1 MVPPPRPVSFKSLMK
16 KTFAGLMVL
25 LVALPCV
32 IQAGALRVR
41 LTGDKLSVHADQVP
55 LQTILVRLTDQ
66 GVRVRIDPHLNP
78 TVSAS
83 FEDRDIQ
90 KGLETILKPLS
101 HVLIWESIVG
111 PSGPI
116 PKLAEIQVFKPG
128 ERDLMK
134 RLAKTNHLPVVR
146 NPRDGSWFV
155 TDEILL
161 KLKPETGIQESMGI
175 LRRIGGTILESNA
188 ALGIYRIRL
197 PEGSDVPSIVEKLTD
212 PGIKRAEPNYAYPI
226 SVPYRGDLASE
237 PVDASPRPVGTGVSA
252 PVAVLDTGL
261 RSDSGLDALVLAS
274 LDSLNP
280 DEPISDSQGHGTQ
293 MALIAAGVVKPY
305 GTEESPGAYTP
316 IIAVRSVD
324 DNGFTSSYEMI
335 RSIDFALEHGARV
348 MSLSW
353 GSETRSEFLENAL
366 DYANSKNLV
375 VVASAGNEPT
385 GKPVYPAAYSS
396 VVAVGALRP
405 DGKPWEKSNYGD
417 FVTVNAPGF
426 AALPVGFHADPGI
439 YAGTSIATA
448 FVANWISNYLSQ
460 NPKATRQE
468 LMNALGDRFR

>member
-1 MVPPPRPVSFKSLMK
+1 MVL
-16 KTFAGLMVL
+16 LMVL
-25 LVALPCV
+25 PCI
-32 IQAGALRVR
+32 IQAGALKVQ
-41 LTGDKLSVHADQVP
+41 LTGDKLSVHAEEVP
-55 LQTILVRLTDQ
+55 LQRILMRLMDQ

-78 TVSAS
+78 NVSAS
-83 FEDRDIQ
+83 FEHRDIQ
-90 KGLETILKPLS
+90 KGLETILRPLS
-101 HVLIWESIVG
+101 HVLIWESIPG
-111 PSGPI
+111 PSGAI

-134 RLAKTNHLPVVR
+134 RLAKTTHLPVAR
-146 NPRDGSWFV
+146 NSRDGSWFV
-155 TDEILL
+155 MDEILL
-161 KLKPETGIQESMGI
+161 RLQPETGIQEFMRI
-175 LRRIGGTILESNA
+175 LRRIGGSVIESNA

-197 PEGSDVPSIVEKLTD
+197 PEGSDVPSLLHELTD
-212 PGIKRAEPNYAYPI
+212 PGIKSAEPNYAYPI
-226 SVPYRGDLASE
+226 SVPYRGDSAAE
-237 PVDASPRPVGTGVSA
+237 PMDTSPSPAGAGVSA

-261 RSDSGLDALVLAS
+261 RADSGLDDLVLAS

-280 DEPISDSQGHGTQ
+280 DEPITDSQGHGTQ

-305 GTEESPGAYTP
+305 GTKESAGAYTP

-324 DNGFTSSYEMI
+324 DNGFTSNYEII
-335 RSIDFALEHGARV
+335 RSIDFALDHGARV

-353 GSETRSEFLENAL
+353 GSETRSEFLEDAL

-385 GKPVYPAAYSS
+385 GKPVYPAAYAS

-448 FVANWISNYLSQ
+448 FVANWVSNYLSQ
-460 NPKATRQE
+460 NTKATRKE
-468 LMNALGDRFR
+468 LMNALQDHFR